1 MFEKSES
8 KYMKAIEYLSK
19 TVELITPEYARKFH
33 QKRYD
38 RLKTFF
44 DDRKVI
50 LESSLTEREKTIQ
63 LNAAVSALTGAAF
76 SNIEEFNYFV
86 ENFEPNNFE
95 NDYLAFAR
103 NRVTYEMNMEENESL
118 KIKVIPKQYWLMHFL
133 HVFVA
138 FVFAFVFVA
147 VLHKIDQ
154 ICKVFKND
162 LNISESVTSI
172 GVWAVAIIAILTVI
186 KIIYEWMC
194 WNDFNKLIKKK
205 YS

>member
-1 MFEKSES
+1 MKS
-8 KYMKAIEYLSK
+8 IEYLSK
-19 TVELITPEYARKFH
+19 TVELITPEYARQFH

-154 ICKVFKND
+154 ICKAFKND

>member
-1 MFEKSES
+1 
-8 KYMKAIEYLSK
+8 MKAIEYLSK